1 MKKNKSILSYL
12 YKKINYLTSEINMI
26 LLVLIS
32 NFQRAEVASLMACN
46 KWE

>member
-12 YKKINYLTSEINMI
+12 YKKIYYLTSEINMI

-32 NFQRAEVASLMACN
+32 NFQRAEVASLMVCN
-46 KWE
+46 EWE